1 MARTLIFIC
10 ALLTAPIYAAE
21 LDESYVKLFQ
31 MQVQIANGG
40 NASAQYSLGEMYEQ
54 GLGTEVDM
62 QKAYQLYEKAAANG
76 DVRAKHKLASRT
88 SDATNDSAAAQAAI
102 VEAGK
107 YEQAVAQYLHVIELK
122 ADYINAYT
130 RLSELYIKE
139 GDSSNAENTLKQAVI
154 ENPLS
159 SEIPPICFTHKR
171 LPEVSNF

>member
-1 MARTLIFIC
+1 MARTLIFLC

-107 YEQAVAQYLHVIELK
+107 EVAAQDKKRAAAEEKARKEALAKKKARVQALLEKQANRQ
-122 ADYINAYT
+122 NAY
-130 RLSELYIKE
+130 E
-139 GDSSNAENTLKQAVI
+139 I
-154 ENPLS
+154 E
-159 SEIPPICFTHKR
+159 
-171 LPEVSNF
+171 